1 MFYSE
6 AILSRRGP
14 LAKVWLAAHMER
26 KLSKTQTLQTDIE
39 QSVEAIMG
47 QEVEIMALRL
57 SGQLLLGVVRIY
69 SRKAKY
75 LLDDCNEALLKIKM
89 AFRPGVVDMTED
101 QLAVNR
107 NAITLQGNA
116 LDLDALLP
124 DINWDVDF
132 EERPVRP
139 GGQHIARTADITLA
153 AADDFQ
159 FDFDDPGYGFDLGPA
174 DGIGSQDY
182 EVDLG
187 LDFGDGPVSVN
198 ENVQP
203 EDDSM
208 SIEVGRDA
216 VSPRAPRESLGSHI
230 LGRHGADADLDILSA
245 HSRAVSE
252 NPFGADMN
260 LDFGPDLGGMD
271 IDLGLDFG
279 DNPLSEHAPTPRL
292 TPSRASSPLTEPP
305 QTPPPEVELT
315 PKADAQELKGKKRK
329 EKKQI
334 IDTVTELTNGPGAQI
349 GRGRHAGIGSQT
361 VDVSGIV
368 TEHSY
373 LPQSPL
379 VMRLLEIREDPIS
392 HFLPTKVTPTG
403 TFFCAAPP
411 GLAPELAQMFMRP
424 VQNLSASKRRGAS
437 PEKPSSKRA
446 RLEGSVV
453 GDDEVE
459 QARRAGSIA
468 PSVALGSEM
477 LERVASV
484 GPGLDFGDI
493 TAGLDDFQ
501 MEIPEFE
508 MAPGDMAIQA
518 IREKSATLSALSR
531 LSTPGLE
538 REGEETFADMT
549 CPIAAFDDR
558 AGQSQSQSQLT
569 ESTPSEDSKGYS
581 RNTVKALTIVRR
593 ELRPTPGEEH
603 DEEKVV
609 SFKKMS
615 QKASRRAAAAFF
627 FELLVLSTRDCV
639 KLSQRAPFEN
649 IEVRA
654 KDKLWEHQRH
664 GSVAPSV
671 FGSVREGSATPS
683 VAGSMR
689 EPSVAPSVASVRR
702 ASVARSIGSAFG
714 L

>member
-47 QEVEIMALRL
+47 QEVEVMALRL

-132 EERPVRP
+132 EERPVQP

-153 AADDFQ
+153 TADDFQ

-198 ENVQP
+198 ESAQL

-216 VSPRAPRESLGSHI
+216 MSPRAPRESLDSRI
-230 LGRHGADADLDILSA
+230 LGRHDADLDILST
-245 HSRAVSE
+245 HSRAASE
-252 NPFGADMN
+252 HPFAADMN

-279 DNPLSEHAPTPRL
+279 DIPLNENAPTPRL

-305 QTPPPEVELT
+305 QTPPPDLELT
-315 PKADAQELKGKKRK
+315 PRVDAQEKRKKRK
-329 EKKQI
+329 ERRQI
-334 IDTVTELTNGPGAQI
+334 IDTVTELANGPGAQI
-349 GRGRHAGIGSQT
+349 SRGRNAGIGPQT
-361 VDVSGIV
+361 ADVSSIV
-368 TEHSY
+368 TEHNY
-373 LPQSPL
+373 LPHSPL

-424 VQNLSASKRRGAS
+424 VQSLGGAKRRGAS

-446 RLEGSVV
+446 RLESVA
-453 GDDEVE
+453 GDEEVE
-459 QARRAGSIA
+459 QVRRAASVA
-468 PSVALGSEM
+468 PSVALGSEI
-477 LERVASV
+477 LGRGASA
-484 GPGLDFGDI
+484 GPGLDFGDV

-508 MAPGDMAIQA
+508 MALGDVGLEQV
-518 IREKSATLSALSR
+518 REKSLALSALSR
-531 LSTPGLE
+531 LSTPAPD
-538 REGEETFADMT
+538 REGDESFADMT
-549 CPIAAFDDR
+549 SPIAVFDDR
-558 AGQSQSQSQLT
+558 AAQSQSQLT
-569 ESTPSEDSKGYS
+569 ESTASEDTKGSS
-581 RNTVKALTIVRR
+581 RNTAKALTIVRR
-593 ELRPTPGEEH
+593 ELQPTPGEEH
-603 DEEKVV
+603 DEEKVM

-627 FELLVLSTRDCV
+627 FELLVLGTRDCV
-639 KLSQRAPFEN
+639 KLSQAAPFEN

-654 KDKLWEHQRH
+654 KDKLWERQRH
-664 GSVAPSV
+664 GSVAPSIAQ
-671 FGSVREGSATPS
+671 SMREGSA
-683 VAGSMR
+683 
-689 EPSVAPSVASVRR
+689 APSVASMRR
-702 ASVARSIGSAFG
+702 GSVARSIGSAFG